1 MQRNP
6 VVATCSASGKSRKGE
21 HTVSG
26 SYHLSRLGAELSG
39 PALALAL
46 VAAAANVMGAA
57 AVTWRRDW
65 STRALETMVALS
77 AGFMIAASVTDIFP
91 EAIARGGGAA
101 GLVALVGYALVHL
114 TQHTLAP
121 HFHFGEET
129 HEVSQ
134 VVSVSALVGLL
145 LHTFVDGVAIASA
158 FQVSPGVGLLIF
170 LAILLHKFPEGLAI
184 SSLFLAA
191 GAGPTRALYAAAA
204 LGAAT
209 ILGVMLTDVVDVLGT
224 WGLALSAGVTL
235 YVGASNLVPEF
246 QAKSGWRLPLAFFA
260 GCGAYLAARALV
272 RA

>member
-1 MQRNP
+1 
-6 VVATCSASGKSRKGE
+6 
-21 HTVSG
+21 
-26 SYHLSRLGAELSG
+26 
-39 PALALAL
+39 
-46 VAAAANVMGAA
+46 MGAA
-57 AVTWRRDW
+57 AVTWMRDW
-65 STRALETMVALS
+65 STRALETMVALA

-91 EAIARGGGAA
+91 EAIARGGSAA
-101 GLVALVGYALVHL
+101 ALVALLGYVLVHL

-129 HEVSQ
+129 HEVSS
-134 VVSVSALVGLL
+134 VVSMSALVGLL

-158 FQVSPGVGLLIF
+158 FGVSPSLGMLVF

-191 GAGPTRALYAAAA
+191 GAGRARALYAAAA

-209 ILGVMLTDVVDVLGT
+209 IAGVILTGLVDLLDT

-246 QAKSGWRLPLAFFA
+246 QAKTGWRLPLAFFT
-260 GCGAYLAARALV
+260 GCAAYVGARLV
-272 RA
+272 VAV